1 MRLSDFIL
9 LSEEEKKRTVLHQ
22 GALLARS
29 EQDDRMVFLFQMED
43 YYVETFCNPQSKA
56 IEEYRAFGD
65 TALLQPY
72 LQAISLRG
80 LLANE

>member
-9 LSEEEKKRTVLHQ
+9 LSEEEKKRTVFHQ
-22 GALLARS
+22 GALLAKS
-29 EQDDRMVFLFQMED
+29 SQENKTVFLFQLYD

-65 TALLQPY
+65 TSLLQLY
-72 LQAISLRG
+72 LQAISLHG
-80 LLANE
+80 LLTKD